1 MTPARQRLPLAS
13 SACAALLVFA
23 GAAAAVASEGG
34 HGEAHG
40 PDGAAWLTLGFSAVN
55 FTIFAL
61 LIYRFGWPGVR
72 DFLSGRR
79 DEVAAAMAAAETARR
94 EADAIRRE
102 YAEKEAGLEETR
114 RRMLEEIRLGA
125 AADRDR
131 LLREAQ
137 DAAERLRVDAERQA
151 EHDLARAR
159 RELRAEAARLAA
171 ELAEKEVRA
180 KLTDADRSRLLQEF
194 VEGVARQ

>member
-1 MTPARQRLPLAS
+1 MIRGRRRLVPAATLLAS
-13 SACAALLVFA
+13 LVAVTAAH
-23 GAAAAVASEGG
+23 AVEGG

-40 PDGAAWLTLGFSAVN
+40 GDGAAWLTLAFSAVN
-55 FTIFAL
+55 FAIFAF
-61 LIYRFGWPGVR
+61 LIQRYAWPAVR
-72 DFLSGRR
+72 EFLANRH
-79 DEVAAAMAAAETARR
+79 DEVATAMAAAETARR

-114 RRMLEEIRLGA
+114 RHMLEEIRLTA
-125 AADRDR
+125 AADCER
-131 LLREAQ
+131 LMNEAQ
-137 DAAERLRVDAERQA
+137 AAAERLRADAERQA

-180 KLTDADRSRLLQEF
+180 KLTDADRSRLLKEF